1 MGEHLQF
8 LLDYEQGRNMLNR
21 LSSRGFTLVELM
33 VVITIIGIL
42 MLIGVPEF
50 RTWQANA
57 QIRSVA
63 EILQNDLRQS
73 RAEAVRRNR
82 QVALVLTDETPVGD
96 AEFNAKTPAR
106 NWVVLALPLLD
117 GDEDDNETSGSTGFV
132 TNHVQSD
139 DSRVRIT
146 GSRKA
151 ICFNSVGRLTARAQ
165 IGNAKGES
173 CTAAAF
179 DFDVKRTD
187 FADDNTDIHRL
198 RIQVRPGGQ
207 VRMCDTQKKSPAPDA
222 CQS

>member
-1 MGEHLQF
+1 
-8 LLDYEQGRNMLNR
+8 MLTG

-63 EILQNDLRQS
+63 EALQNDLRQT

-82 QVALVLTDETPVGD
+82 QVALVLTDDTPVGN
-96 AEFNAKTPAR
+96 AEFDAKSAAR
-106 NWVVLALPLLD
+106 NWVVLSLPLLD
-117 GDEDDNETSGSTGFV
+117 GDEGDNETSGSTGFV
-132 TNHVQSD
+132 TNYAQGNDSKVQ
-139 DSRVRIT
+139 VT

-151 ICFNSVGRLTARAQ
+151 ICFNSVGRLTARDR

-187 FADDNTDIHRL
+187 FANDNTNIRRL

-207 VRMCDTQKKSPAPDA
+207 VRMCDVQKTSPAPDA